1 MALSLR
7 KVSLLKGINQL
18 KKLKSQNTFS
28 QKIVILE
35 KLHIF
40 FDKKAQEL
48 SKVKILNTKFFED
61 TYLSNE
67 PHHLWEAT
75 KFLNI

>member
-7 KVSLLKGINQL
+7 KVSLLKGINQF

-40 FDKKAQEL
+40 FDKKGSGIEQ
-48 SKVKILNTKFFED
+48 SQDFKHQIL
-61 TYLSNE
+61 
-67 PHHLWEAT
+67 
-75 KFLNI
+75 